1 MKTAIITGIS
11 GQDGAYL
18 AKLLLAKS
26 YKVVGLIRS
35 NRKKPIEG
43 LEFLGIVDA
52 VELKEIDLL
61 DKEAVEELIIN
72 YEPEEFYNLA
82 AQSSVGVSFKTPVAT
97 FEFNTI
103 SVINILEAIRKHS
116 IDTKYYQ
123 ASSSEMF
130 GNIGI
135 ENLPL
140 KESVLFHP
148 ASPYGISKASA
159 HWITINYREAYGL
172 KACCGILFNHES
184 CLRGENFVIKKI
196 IRTALEI
203 KDKKAERL
211 DLGNLT
217 VQRDWGYAPK
227 FVEAMWLM
235 LQQDKYSEY
244 LICTG
249 NVTSLQSIVD
259 KVFKQLDLDINNYV
273 RIEKGLMRN
282 VELDVIYGD
291 NSKAKNELGW
301 EYNLSLD
308 ELITTLINDERE
320 LNKKCGFKPD
330 FRFSNSM
337 EIKSL
342 SVCSFSI

>member
-18 AKLLLAKS
+18 AKWLLENG
-26 YKVVGLIRS
+26 YKVLGLTRP
-35 NRKKPIEG
+35 NRNQELSG
-43 LEFLGIVDA
+43 LKFLGIEEKVDIK
-52 VELKEIDLL
+52 ELDLL
-61 DKEAVEELIIN
+61 NQLTVEKLIEE
-72 YEPEEFYNLA
+72 YQPDEFYNLA
-82 AQSSVGVSFKTPVAT
+82 AQSSVGVSFKKPVAT

-103 SVINILEAIRKHS
+103 SVINILEAIRLKS
-116 IDTKYYQ
+116 PETKYYQ

-130 GNIGI
+130 GNIGV

-159 HWITINYREAYGL
+159 HWITVNYREAYGL

-203 KDKKAERL
+203 KSGKKEVL
-211 DLGNLT
+211 QLGNLS

-235 LQQDKYSEY
+235 LQQDDFKEY
-244 LICTG
+244 LICSG
-249 NVTSLQSIVD
+249 QVTSLRNIAECVFNKLELNFD
-259 KVFKQLDLDINNYV
+259 KHVK
-273 RIEKGLMRN
+273 IEQTLMRN
-282 VELDVIYGD
+282 VELDIIYGD
-291 NSKAKNELGW
+291 NSKAKNDLSW
-301 EYNLSLD
+301 DYDISLD
-308 ELITTLINDERE
+308 QLIDQLIEDEKVFLE
-320 LNKKCGFKPD
+320 WQSKVKLAK
-330 FRFSNSM
+330 
-337 EIKSL
+337 
-342 SVCSFSI
+342 

>member
-1 MKTAIITGIS
+1 MKTALITGIS

-18 AKLLLAKS
+18 AKLLLTKD
-26 YKVVGLIRS
+26 YRVIGVIRT
-35 NRKKPIEG
+35 NTKRPILG
-43 LEFLGIVDA
+43 LEFLGIID
-52 VELKEIDLL
+52 EIDLIEVDL
-61 DKEAVEELIIN
+61 LNGQNVEELIKK
-72 YEPEEFYNLA
+72 YQPHEFYNLA
-82 AQSSVGVSFKTPVAT
+82 AQSSVGLSFKTPVVT

-116 IDTKYYQ
+116 IETKYYQ

-130 GNIGI
+130 GNIGA

-159 HWITINYREAYGL
+159 HWITVNYREAYGL

-196 IRTALEI
+196 IRTAIEI
-203 KDKKAERL
+203 KKGEVDIL
-211 DLGNLT
+211 QLGNLS

-235 LQQDKYSEY
+235 LQQDEFKEY
-244 LICTG
+244 LICSG
-249 NVTSLQSIVD
+249 QVTSLKNIAEN
-259 KVFKQLDLDINNYV
+259 VFEQLGLDFNNHV
-273 RIEKGLMRN
+273 KIEKTLMRN
-282 VELDVIYGD
+282 VELDIIYGD

-301 EYNLSLD
+301 DYNVSQD
-308 ELITTLINDERE
+308 ELITTLIKDEQHFLE
-320 LNKKCGFKPD
+320 W
-330 FRFSNSM
+330 
-337 EIKSL
+337 KSKRT
-342 SVCSFSI
+342 

>member
-18 AKLLLAKS
+18 AKLLLSKG
-26 YKVVGLIRS
+26 YRVVGIVREHQQKRLI
-35 NRKKPIEG
+35 G
-43 LEFLGIVDA
+43 LEFLGINNLI
-52 VELKEIDLL
+52 ELKEVNMLDRFVVEDLIEKYQP
-61 DKEAVEELIIN
+61 D
-72 YEPEEFYNLA
+72 EFYNLA
-82 AQSSVGVSFKTPVAT
+82 AQSSVGLSFKSPVIT

-103 SVINILEAIRKHS
+103 SVINILEAIRKNS
-116 IDTKYYQ
+116 PATKYYQ

-130 GNIGI
+130 GNIGT

-159 HWITINYREAYGL
+159 HWITVNYREAFGL

-196 IRTALEI
+196 IRTAIEI
-203 KDKKAERL
+203 KKGKTDKL
-211 DLGNLT
+211 QLGNLS

-235 LQQDKYSEY
+235 LQQDDFKEY
-244 LICTG
+244 LICSG
-249 NVTSLQSIVD
+249 HVTSLKSIAEDVFSTLELDFD
-259 KVFKQLDLDINNYV
+259 KHVE
-273 RIEKGLMRN
+273 IEESLMRN
-282 VELDVIYGD
+282 LELDIIYGN

-301 EYNLSLD
+301 DYDMSLGQ
-308 ELITTLINDERE
+308 LINQLIIDEKE
-320 LNKKCGFKPD
+320 FLNW
-330 FRFSNSM
+330 
-337 EIKSL
+337 KSKNK
-342 SVCSFSI
+342 ID

>member
-1 MKTAIITGIS
+1 MKTAIISGIS

-18 AKLLLAKS
+18 AKLLLDKG
-26 YKVVGLIRS
+26 YKV
-35 NRKKPIEG
+35 
-43 LEFLGIVDA
+43 LGIVRDNQEKKLIGLDFLNITNQI
-52 VELKEIDLL
+52 ELKSINLL
-61 DKEAVEELIIN
+61 DKDVVEDFIKQN
-72 YEPEEFYNLA
+72 EPDEFYNLA
-82 AQSSVGVSFKTPVAT
+82 AQSSVGLSFKSPVLT

-103 SVINILEAIRKHS
+103 SVINILEAIRKKS
-116 IDTKYYQ
+116 PETKYYQ

-130 GNIGI
+130 GNIGA

-159 HWITINYREAYGL
+159 HWITVNYREAYGL

-203 KDKKAERL
+203 KNGETDKL
-211 DLGNLT
+211 HLGNLS

-235 LQQDKYSEY
+235 LHQGTFKEY
-244 LICTG
+244 LICSG
-249 NVTSLQSIVD
+249 QVTSLRNIAEMVFD
-259 KVFKQLDLDINNYV
+259 KLALDFDKHV
-273 RIEKGLMRN
+273 QIEESLMRN
-282 VELDVIYGD
+282 LELDIIYGD

-301 EYNLSLD
+301 DYDMPLNQLTDQLIID
-308 ELITTLINDERE
+308 EKEFLEWKSK
-320 LNKKCGFKPD
+320 NK
-330 FRFSNSM
+330 
-337 EIKSL
+337 
-342 SVCSFSI
+342 